1 MSFGVLKQSIKNY
14 MRSGIVAALL
24 VFVLLFYIGVFST
37 ALSTS
42 LSTSAADQLASNPLV
57 KALVGNVNLDLN
69 SFEGYMAFKGLSM
82 MGLIVSIYLA
92 FLASSSLA
100 GEIEHNTM
108 DMLLSLPEN
117 RAQIVISRSLALIPV
132 IVLIGVAQILAIYL
146 SALYIHHSVDMIWFV
161 YVVLSISMLEL
172 AAAALAILLSSFM
185 SNGKTAVL
193 TAIVIYAIMYMIET
207 VGAMVSAI
215 SPLRTISL
223 FHYQEISTILAYHTV
238 TWSYMA
244 VLLVVAVVLTALAT
258 FVFQQRDINIS

>member
-1 MSFGVLKQSIKNY
+1 MLFGVLKQSIKSY
-14 MRSGIVAALL
+14 MKSGIVVALL
-24 VFVLLFYIGVFST
+24 VFALLFYIGDFST
-37 ALSTS
+37 ALSSS

-92 FLASSSLA
+92 FLASSSIA

-108 DMLLSLPEN
+108 DMLLSLPAKRTEV
-117 RAQIVISRSLALIPV
+117 IISRSLALIPV
-132 IVLIGVAQILAIYL
+132 IVLIGIAQILAIYL
-146 SALYIHHSVDMIWFV
+146 SAIFIHHSVDMIWFV

-172 AAAALAILLSSFM
+172 AAGSLAILLSAFL

-193 TAIVIYAIMYMIET
+193 ASILIYFIMYMVET
-207 VGAMVSAI
+207 IGSMVSSI

-223 FHYQEISTILAYHTV
+223 FHYQEISGILAYHTV
-238 TWSYMA
+238 TWNYMA
-244 VLLVVAVVLTALAT
+244 VLLVVAVVLMALAT